1 MKNNKKG
8 SNEKKITAK
17 QASDK
22 AMSHFWE
29 LYGEKIPLQVEE
41 TEMNE
46 DGKNWLITLSYEEHD
61 PSINL
66 IFAKKVYK
74 IFKINAITGKVIS
87 MKIRKI

>member
-1 MKNNKKG
+1 MKNSIKD
-8 SNEKKITAK
+8 SNEKKITVK
-17 QASDK
+17 QASDE
-22 AMSHFWE
+22 AMRHFWE

-46 DGKNWLITLSYEEHD
+46 DGKNWLITLSYAEHD
-61 PSINL
+61 ASVNL

>member
-1 MKNNKKG
+1 MKNNIKG
-8 SNEKKITAK
+8 SNETKITAK

-29 LYGEKIPLQVEE
+29 LYDEKIQLIVEE

-46 DGKNWLITLSYEEHD
+46 DGKYWLITISYPEHD
-61 PSINL
+61 ASVNL
-66 IFAKKVYK
+66 IFAKKLYK
-74 IFKINAITGKVIS
+74 IFKINAVTGKVIS